1 MQIFDDEKRRIGTL
15 TGFKERKIVSTL
27 DSGDKELTFK
37 YPANGKMVKYLKEEY
52 YIRTKTDEY
61 VLKAKKTGDEY
72 NEYTAQ
78 LNVEELESQ
87 VFEFGF
93 ESKEQTIRSCLEF
106 AFEGTG
112 WTVGVCDIKK
122 KRTINIDDETNAWN
136 VLQDALST
144 YRCECKIDSLAKR
157 IDIYEAVGQ
166 DRGRYFIEKLNLR
179 KLTVSSDTYDF
190 YTRIIPIGKDNITIE
205 WQGKPYIENHQYSK
219 KNKTY
224 VWKDERYTNTTSL
237 IEDGTAKLEEM
248 SKPYVSYEADIIDL
262 AKQNKKYANVLD
274 FEIGDAVWIISKRT
288 HTREKQRIVKLTE
301 YPEEPQKN
309 TAELSNISKTFAQV
323 QQEATEKAKT
333 EAINSATSS
342 TKKTLEDN
350 YYTKEET
357 ESHITASADEINLGV
372 SKKYET
378 KEVVEEK
385 IQKSNELTDEK
396 LTKYSTTEEMKSA
409 IDMKADEINLE
420 VSKTY
425 ETTKSVEEKIQKSNE
440 LTDEK
445 LSNYS
450 TTEEMKAAIDLK
462 ADDINL
468 EVSKKYETKESVTE
482 KITTANKYADD
493 AAKSAADEAEKNADA
508 STTEKLKEYSTTE
521 EMKAAIDLKADDINL
536 SVSKTY
542 ETKESVTEKIT
553 SANKYADDAAKSAAD
568 EAEKNA
574 DASTTEKLKEYSTTE
589 EMKAAIDLKADDINL
604 SVSKTYETKES
615 VTEKITT
622 ANKYADDA
630 AKSAADEA
638 EKNANDYSDNANES
652 LRDDTDGIISE
663 MKQEFSSEI
672 DQTAESIKST
682 VYESVYKKDEVEEKL
697 STMSTEIEQTKDSWQ
712 VTFNKLQQDVSDVA
726 DGNDAKYEEIQKY
739 IRFEGG
745 NIIIGNSESPL
756 ILKIQNDRLQ
766 FLQDGYEVAYITDK
780 KMYNT
785 SCQIVNELS
794 FGDSAWKIE
803 TNEDGDEVVSL
814 VGI

>member
-574 DASTTEKLKEYSTTE
+574 
-589 EMKAAIDLKADDINL
+589 
-604 SVSKTYETKES
+604 
-615 VTEKITT
+615 
-622 ANKYADDA
+622 
-630 AKSAADEA
+630 
-638 EKNANDYSDNANES
+638 NDYSDNANES